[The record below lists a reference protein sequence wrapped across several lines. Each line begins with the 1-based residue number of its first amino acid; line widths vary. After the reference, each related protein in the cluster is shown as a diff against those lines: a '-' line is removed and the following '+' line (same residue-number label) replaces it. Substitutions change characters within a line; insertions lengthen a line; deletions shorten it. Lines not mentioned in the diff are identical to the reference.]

1 MNRQVAVFD
10 TEANVMSSSRS
21 TTTAPLNQQPLCIE
35 FPGGVEG
42 TGQQILTRLDLWF
55 LGNGWNPWMGD
66 HTLLTI
72 FDQNGEKPPDC
83 PT

>member
-1 MNRQVAVFD
+1 MNRQVTVFD

-55 LGNGWNPWMGD
+55 
-66 HTLLTI
+66 
-72 FDQNGEKPPDC
+72 
-83 PT
+83 